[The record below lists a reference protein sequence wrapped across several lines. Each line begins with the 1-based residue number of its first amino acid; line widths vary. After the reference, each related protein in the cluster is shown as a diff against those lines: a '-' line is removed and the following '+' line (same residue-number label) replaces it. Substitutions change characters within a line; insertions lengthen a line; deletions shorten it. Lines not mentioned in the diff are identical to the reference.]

1 MCRHTGTSKEQTMAV
16 IDIAP
21 SPQQALQKAGALSAS
36 RRFDSAPPLSGVVL
50 PSLME
55 EAMLEAELAFAA
67 YDGVEDF
74 TTAVRR
80 AAESAGG
87 AFLFEL
93 PASSL
98 LPGSRRIA
106 VIALPSGEEFIP
118 AFACTRTGPRSASS
132 RRRSGRRRSGSL
144 PSPSSALSD
153 GCTRRRFWPGRG
165 ECGSTSGKK
174 VRSKRRRGFP
184 CAHASAGTVPTL
196 LARWQATCPGV
207 T

>member
-1 MCRHTGTSKEQTMAV
+1 MAV

-118 AFACTRTGPRSASS
+118 AFACMDPDGSSIRIEPPTERTEAIRQFAQSFIGLI
-132 RRRSGRRRSGSL
+132 GRL
-144 PSPSSALSD
+144 HQAP
-153 GCTRRRFWPGRG
+153 
-165 ECGSTSGKK
+165 
-174 VRSKRRRGFP
+174 
-184 CAHASAGTVPTL
+184 L
-196 LARWQATCPGV
+196 LARAG
-207 T
+207 